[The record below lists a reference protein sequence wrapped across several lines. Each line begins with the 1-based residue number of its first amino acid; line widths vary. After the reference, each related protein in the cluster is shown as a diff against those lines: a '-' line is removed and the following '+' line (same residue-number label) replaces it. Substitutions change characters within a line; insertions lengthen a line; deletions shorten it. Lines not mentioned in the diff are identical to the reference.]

1 MVPADRTQD
10 LCSWPGRRRGWAG
23 LPAREML
30 REASHGG
37 AGGQVTSRIP
47 FWLCCVITAHFRTG
61 VHGAGRAWELEGKG
75 WGSQERL
82 VSNACP
88 FILHLQKKPPTLCP
102 IPQKTVSFYKH
113 LKIKTK

>member
-1 MVPADRTQD
+1 MGQP
-10 LCSWPGRRRGWAG
+10 
-23 LPAREML
+23 PARKML
-30 REASHGG
+30 RDALHGG

-47 FWLCCVITAHFRTG
+47 FWLCRVVTAHFRTG

-88 FILHLQKKPPTLCP
+88 FILHLQKKSPTLCP
-102 IPQKTVSFYKH
+102 IPQKTSLFLQTFKN
-113 LKIKTK
+113 